1 MFAKILLLQHNQ
13 HFYLD
18 VSVSIRDIQSEEVC
32 SIPLPVLAT
41 IVMRRG
47 KKLVVRVAQRV
58 APLVLVQGLP
68 SFFPNMYC
76 LFDPSSTLSDCLS
89 KIVEAGQLITW
100 LSWDAWQVSAD
111 LYCSDR
117 LDARWFPVK
126 SLLIMDS
133 TCGLRSFNLPNFLPV
148 KCGMT
153 VREM

>member
-100 LSWDAWQVSAD
+100 LS
-111 LYCSDR
+111 
-117 LDARWFPVK
+117 
-126 SLLIMDS
+126 
-133 TCGLRSFNLPNFLPV
+133 
-148 KCGMT
+148 
-153 VREM
+153 